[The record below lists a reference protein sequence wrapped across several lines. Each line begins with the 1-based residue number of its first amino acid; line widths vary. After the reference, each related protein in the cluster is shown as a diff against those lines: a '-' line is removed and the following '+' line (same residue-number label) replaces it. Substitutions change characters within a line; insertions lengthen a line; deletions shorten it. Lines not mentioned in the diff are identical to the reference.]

1 MRKSLWVSGLA
12 LAATAVLSSTGTASA
27 AGTSMSTDSIFN
39 VGTDIQAGT
48 YTTTTALSTCA
59 WARLSALTPSA
70 TAVLQTG
77 GAVNGSASVTIQSTD
92 IAFFT
97 TGCGT
102 WNLQVSTGSSSLGSG
117 SASGLL
123 SGLLSGTG
131 SSS

>member
-1 MRKSLWVSGLA
+1 MRKSLWATGLA

-27 AGTSMSTDSIFN
+27 VGTSMGTDSIFT

-48 YTTTTALSTCA
+48 YTTSTALSTCA

-70 TAVLQTG
+70 TAVLETG
-77 GAVNGSASVTIQSTD
+77 GAVNGSATVTIQSTD

-102 WNLQVSTGSSSLGSG
+102 WTLQTSTGSSGLGG
-117 SASGLL
+117 GGLL
-123 SGLLSGTG
+123 SGLLSG
-131 SSS
+131 SAS